1 MFGRPK
7 PFALLGN
14 ARLKNKYNVT
24 KNARFNSGKGKLN
37 LKALNSIKG
46 LNELRT
52 KVYEMENVAT
62 HTNIKDYKI
71 GVTGT
76 FDKSILSSLY
86 AIESNNIEL
95 FKKSIDSKAKADASF
110 IQSYTLI
117 FSKGSTAYTDEF
129 TIALH
134 LARVSP
140 LGAKEMLDHLLSLD
154 VDLDK
159 VNIFNGQRN
168 SIVRC
173 AKFRDLRPSVDDE
186 PINTNKT
193 KIMEELLG
201 ELYSGTYE
209 AGNGTI
215 TKWKWHEALK
225 EDYTGKKTQGG
236 GGIKHILFQAATVVR
251 VIITIPILST
261 LALAPFALFV
271 VAGIAFPPGML
282 FVGLAVFNIAAA
294 LTLPI
299 VGAVKHERNLLRAAF
314 GSETRGPELSAAL
327 LPGAD
332 PSQES
337 LNAQRFREARWAQ
350 KSEVANKEAQERA
363 NHAYAV
369 RLHDEEYRRLHPA
382 GPHPLA
388 QQQALGSWSSG
399 GARRSRKLRSDKLRS
414 RKSYKR
420 KLHRRKHGSKK

>member
-7 PFALLGN
+7 PFALGN

-76 FDKSILSSLY
+76 FDTSILSSLY

-215 TKWKWHEALK
+215 TKWKGHEALK

-299 VGAVKHERNLLRAAF
+299 VGAVKHERNLLSAAF
-314 GSETRGPELSAAL
+314 RPETMETGLSEDL

-332 PSQES
+332 PVPPHIET
-337 LNAQRFREARWAQ
+337 FREKWQRLI
-350 KSEVANKEAQERA
+350 SEAANKKAQERA

-388 QQQALGSWSSG
+388 QQQALGSWPSG